1 MRRHLNTLYVTSEG
15 AWLTKDGANVVV
27 SREKTELGRVPIHT
41 LGGIVCFGRVGM
53 SPPLMG
59 FCAEQGVCVS
69 FLGENGRFLARVEG
83 PVSGNVLL
91 RREQYRR
98 ADDRDATTGLVRSIV
113 TGKAL
118 NSRAVI
124 RRALRDHGE
133 AVAEAE
139 AMALETAEIRLT
151 DIARRAER
159 AGDADALRGLEG
171 EAAQVYFAVFDHL
184 IRAQKEEFRFAGR
197 SRRPPLDAVNALL
210 SFLYTLLVH
219 DCRSAAESVG
229 LDPAVGFLHRDRP
242 GRPSLALDLMEEL
255 RPVLA
260 DRIALTLINRR
271 QLSASDFRL
280 LENGAVL
287 LTDAGRKAVLV
298 AYQERKRD
306 ELTHP
311 FLGETVTL
319 GLVPHVQAQLLA
331 RHLRGD
337 LDGYPPFVWR

>member
-1 MRRHLNTLYVTSEG
+1 VRRHLNTLYVTSDG

-27 SREKTELGRVPIHT
+27 SREKAELGRVPIHT

-59 FCAEQGVCVS
+59 FCAEQGVCVC
-69 FLGENGRFLARVEG
+69 FLSDNGRFLARVEG

-98 ADDRDATTGLVRSIV
+98 ADDREATAALVRTIV
-113 TGKAL
+113 AGKAL

-124 RRALRDHGE
+124 RRAVRDHGE
-133 AVAEAE
+133 AVDEADAAALCVAER
-139 AMALETAEIRLT
+139 RLT
-151 DIARRAER
+151 DIARRAEKTHN
-159 AGDADALRGLEG
+159 ADALRGLEG

-184 IRAQKEEFRFAGR
+184 IRAQKDEFRFGGR

-210 SFLYTLLVH
+210 SLLYTLLVH

-242 GRPSLALDLMEEL
+242 GRPSLALDLVEEL

-271 QLSASDFRL
+271 QLSTSDFRR

-287 LTDAGRKAVLV
+287 LTDAGRKAVLI

-311 FLGETVTL
+311 FIGESLTL

-337 LDGYPPFVWR
+337 LDGYPPFIWR